1 MPQKSTVELLQGTLD
16 ILVLKALAW
25 GPMHG
30 FGMARWIQ
38 QVTDDALC
46 LEEGTLYPAL
56 YRLENKRLIEAQWAT
71 TENNRRAKYYR
82 ITPAGR
88 KQLAAETSAWSQ
100 LVDVMSKVLS
110 APRPETMS

>member
-1 MPQKSTVELLQGTLD
+1 MRVKQTVELLQGTLD

-30 FGMARWIQ
+30 YGTARWIQ
-38 QVTDDALC
+38 QVTEDALR

-71 TENNRRAKYYR
+71 TENNRRAEEYR
-82 ITPAGR
+82 ITAGGGEARTAGR
-88 KQLAAETSAWSQ
+88 GGG
-100 LVDVMSKVLS
+100 V
-110 APRPETMS
+110 

>member
-1 MPQKSTVELLQGTLD
+1 MRVKRTVELLQGTLD

-30 FGMARWIQ
+30 YGMARWIQ
-38 QVTDDALC
+38 QVTEDALR

-82 ITPAGR
+82 ITAAGR
-88 KQLAAETSAWSQ
+88 KQLTAETAAWMR
-100 LVDVMSKVLS
+100 LVDVVGKVLS
-110 APRPETMS
+110 APRPQAG

>member
-1 MPQKSTVELLQGTLD
+1 MAPKSTVELLQGTLD
-16 ILVLKALAW
+16 ILVLKTLAW
-25 GPMHG
+25 GANHG
-30 FGMARWIQ
+30 FGIARWIQ

-56 YRLENKRLIEAQWAT
+56 YRLESKRLIEAEWGT

-88 KQLAAETSAWSQ
+88 KQLKAETVAWDQ
-100 LVDVMSKVLS
+100 LVDVVGKVLS
-110 APRPETMS
+110 APKPQAT

>member
-1 MPQKSTVELLQGTLD
+1 MPPKNVELLQGTLD
-16 ILVLKALAW
+16 ILVLKTLGW

-30 FGMARWIQ
+30 YGIARWIQ
-38 QVTDDALC
+38 QVTEDALR

-56 YRLENKRLIEAQWAT
+56 YRLENKRLIEAQWGT

-88 KQLAAETSAWSQ
+88 KQLKTETLAWTR
-100 LVDVMSKVLS
+100 LVDVVGKVLT
-110 APRPETMS
+110 APRPETT

>member
-1 MPQKSTVELLQGTLD
+1 MPAKSTVELLQGTLD
-16 ILVLKALAW
+16 ILVLKTLAW
-25 GPMHG
+25 GPRHG
-30 FGMARWIQ
+30 FGIARWIQ

-56 YRLENKRLIEAQWAT
+56 YRLENKRLIEAQWGT

-88 KQLAAETSAWSQ
+88 KQLTAETAAWGQ
-100 LVDVMSKVLS
+100 LVTVVGKVLS
-110 APRPETMS
+110 APKPQTT